1 MTDRTFF
8 VRVNLDDMATDL
20 IGLDSTDERGLW
32 LEGFVV
38 GSRGKDCR
46 IDWPAAKLEG
56 HSFGLKCFNEAEEF
70 RDKQSAKGHAS
81 ANARRNRKA
90 TVVQPDVNHGST
102 TVQPGVNQTS
112 THPTTNI
119 QQPISINQK
128 PKRTRQ
134 AAFSS
139 SMFDELIPDA
149 LAESEAFVTKWNVW
163 VESRHGRRKPISELA
178 AKEQLGK
185 LAGFGVAGAIESLR
199 QSIEGDW
206 QGIFPPKASGFA
218 PAQTQFHAPRPAAD
232 PARRTP
238 MFETRPA
245 T

>member
-46 IDWPAAKLEG
+46 VDWPAAKLEG
-56 HSFGLKCFNEAEEF
+56 HGFGLKCFNEAEEF
-70 RDKQSAKGHAS
+70 RDKQRAKGHAS
-81 ANARRNRKA
+81 ADARRNRK
-90 TVVQPDVNHGST
+90 TTGIQPDANHGST
-102 TVQPGVNQTS
+102 TVQPDINQTS

-119 QQPISINQK
+119 QQPITNNEK
-128 PKRTRQ
+128 PKRARQ

-139 SMFDELIPDA
+139 SMFDSMIPAELVKSDV
-149 LAESEAFVTKWNVW
+149 FVSKWNLW
-163 VESRHGRRKPISELA
+163 VQSRHGRRKPISELA
-178 AKEQLGK
+178 AKEQLEK
-185 LAGFGVAGAIESLR
+185 LAGFGLAGAIESLR

-206 QGIFPPKASGFA
+206 QGVFPPKAPGFTPA
-218 PAQTQFHAPRPAAD
+218 PAQPPRPAAPFD

>member
-1 MTDRTFF
+1 MRSVEGGEVTDRTFF

-46 IDWPAAKLEG
+46 VDWPAAKLEG

-81 ANARRNRKA
+81 ADARRNRKA
-90 TVVQPDVNHGST
+90 TEVQPDVNHGST
-102 TVQPGVNQTS
+102 TVQPDVNQTS

-119 QQPISINQK
+119 QQPITNSEK
-128 PKRTRQ
+128 PKRARQ
-134 AAFSS
+134 AAFVPPTIEQVREHAQKIGVT
-139 SMFDELIPDA
+139 DPDKFHSYHA
-149 LAESEAFVTKWNVW
+149 SRGW
-163 VESRHGRRKPISELA
+163 VVGKAPMKSWQHAMQTWLGNQATFSRQA
-178 AKEQLGK
+178 
-185 LAGFGVAGAIESLR
+185 
-199 QSIEGDW
+199 
-206 QGIFPPKASGFA
+206 GFA
-218 PAQTQFHAPRPAAD
+218 PAQPPRPAAPFD